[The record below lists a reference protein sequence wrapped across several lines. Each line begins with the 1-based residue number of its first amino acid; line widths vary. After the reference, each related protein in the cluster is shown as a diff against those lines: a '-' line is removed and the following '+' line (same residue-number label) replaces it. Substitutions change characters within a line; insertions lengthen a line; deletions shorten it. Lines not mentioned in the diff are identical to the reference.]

1 MALQVDRHERNTGE
15 HAEKDLAP
23 VLQNSLAWGGF
34 LALSSNTRYQ
44 LVAGIEERVLV
55 RPPPLSC
62 FPAVAAAC
70 SDRRMSSVIGNR
82 FQICFCTGRMR

>member
-1 MALQVDRHERNTGE
+1 MYLQVDRHERNTGE

-55 RPPPLSC
+55 RPPPLSY
-62 FPAVAAAC
+62 FL
-70 SDRRMSSVIGNR
+70 
-82 FQICFCTGRMR
+82 